1 MHPEL
6 LDNLAWAIGTA
17 VGVVFFLWLKKR
29 GIL

>member
-6 LDNLAWAIGTA
+6 LDNLAWAIGTF
-17 VGVVFFLWLKKR
+17 VGVVVFLRLKKR